1 MYSKTLRSQIVINKF
16 NNYTDMEENVK
27 PSKAVP
33 VLTFFV
39 VILLVVLAGLTYVYY
54 QQKQAAKENEM
65 QLLAE
70 KDSISN
76 NLLNLMTDYKEL
88 ETDNDSL
95 NQKLAR
101 EQQHAKKLYDELQS
115 VKQVSYAK
123 IKEYQKEL
131 GTLRSIMK
139 DMLHDIDSLNAM
151 NKVLIAENIKV
162 KEEAAT
168 AKQNVKELEQKTEE
182 LNTQVAKGSVIKAR
196 GIVAMGISRRG
207 NEVSRARR
215 VEKIRACF
223 TLNENAIAKAGNRLV
238 YMRIVG
244 PDDYVLAKSETD
256 VFDFEG
262 EKIVFS
268 ANREVDYQN
277 KDVEMCI
284 FYDNNG
290 ELLKGTYKVTLY
302 MDGYMIGY
310 SEFTLK

>member
-1 MYSKTLRSQIVINKF
+1 
-16 NNYTDMEENVK
+16 MENSAK
-27 PSKAVP
+27 SSKAVP
-33 VLTFFV
+33 VLTFV
-39 VILLVVLAGLTYVYY
+39 VVVLLVVLAGLTYVYY
-54 QQKQAAKENEM
+54 QQKQNALETET

-70 KDSISN
+70 KDSISQ

-95 NQKLAR
+95 NQKLVR
-101 EQQHAKKLYDELQS
+101 EQQNAKRLYDELQNT
-115 VKQVSYAK
+115 KRVSYAK

-139 DMLHDIDSLNAM
+139 DMLHDIDSLNAL
-151 NKVLIAENIKV
+151 NKELIAENIKV

-168 AKQNVKELEQKTEE
+168 AQKTVKELEQKTEE
-182 LNTQVAKGSVIKAR
+182 LNTQVAKGSVVKAR
-196 GIVAMGISRRG
+196 DIVAMGVSRRG
-207 NEVSRARR
+207 NEVTRARR
-215 VEKIRACF
+215 VEKIRTCF
-223 TLNENAIAKAGNRLV
+223 TLGENSIAKAGNRSV

-244 PDDYVLAKSETD
+244 PDDYVLAKAETNI
-256 VFDFEG
+256 FDFEG

-268 ANREVDYQN
+268 ASREVDYQN
-277 KDVEMCI
+277 KDVEICI